1 MKYSYLYGSVGK
13 PLAYQNVPYKNKK
26 FLIVSIVLLL
36 VFIIGTS
43 VSQFTKTNYNIV
55 EASPNNLTVQNNE
68 STVNEALESNDQV
81 TEAEVATNYT
91 IDISPWLATH
101 KGDYSVA
108 VFDGENKIVNHQ
120 TNKQFYMASIY
131 KLYTAYIGYQ
141 KIDSGEWNENEIYM
155 NGWTRGKCLTEMI
168 RTSNNECGEKMA
180 SEIGYAFLQ
189 TKLKYYGMLNTSFD
203 YDFVTTVDDASI
215 VLKRIYDK
223 MDLSEDSTNKLIDSM
238 KLQIHRDVLPRG
250 LGGDWQVSNKVG
262 FRSSDA
268 IYNDVGIAT
277 NKDGKAIIFSI
288 FSKDAGT
295 NNLSNLASYIRENL
309 K

>member
-13 PLAYQNVPYKNKK
+13 PLAYQTVPYKNKK
-26 FLIVSIVLLL
+26 FLIISIVLLL
-36 VFIIGTS
+36 VFFIGTI
-43 VSQFTKTNYNIV
+43 VSQFTRNNYSVV
-55 EASPNNLTVQNNE
+55 EASPNNQTVQNNE
-68 STVNEALESNDQV
+68 SAINETVESNGQV
-81 TEAEVATNYT
+81 AEAEVDTNYT
-91 IDISPWLATH
+91 IDIGPWLATH

-120 TNKQFYMASIY
+120 SDKQFYMASIY
-131 KLYTAYIGYQ
+131 KLYTAYVGYQ
-141 KIDSGEWNENEIYM
+141 KIDSGQWNENEVYV

-189 TKLKYYGMLNTSFD
+189 TKLKYYGLVNTSFD

-215 VLKRIYDK
+215 ILKRINEK
-223 MDLSEDSTNKLIDSM
+223 IDLSEESTNKLIDSM
-238 KLQIHRDVLPRG
+238 KLQIHRDATPRG
-250 LGGDWQVSNKVG
+250 LGDNWQVSNKVG
-262 FRSSDA
+262 FRSADA
-268 IYNDVGIAT
+268 IYHDVGIAT
-277 NKDGKAIIFSI
+277 NKDDKAIIFSI